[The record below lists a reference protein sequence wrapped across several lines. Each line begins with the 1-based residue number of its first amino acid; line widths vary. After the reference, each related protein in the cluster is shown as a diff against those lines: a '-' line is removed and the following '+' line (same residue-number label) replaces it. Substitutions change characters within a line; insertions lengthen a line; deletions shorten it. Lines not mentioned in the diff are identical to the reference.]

1 MGILLLPLIPGFAFG
16 LAMGLAATL
25 DFGFFDCKYYKYIH
39 VRYNAIQC
47 EYTIQYNV
55 EYNTTSGACSFEM
68 VFLGFATPDAF
79 TAFALSARD
88 FLKHAASFAAFIF
101 NARCFASRLPFLDN
115 PLSAAA
121 AAFCSFL
128 LFLYCPFW
136 LTGALSR
143 KLGFFGPFALP
154 LSASGPLLASTACR
168 SFTTSHDAKR
178 FSGGSCLSITFVTV
192 RVWEHTLVFAQ
203 PLQITHLTQ
212 YGLSGHLWM
221 AGSSA
226 QSVIQ

>member
-1 MGILLLPLIPGFAFG
+1 MCDTTLNALGF
-16 LAMGLAATL
+16 T
-25 DFGFFDCKYYKYIH
+25 
-39 VRYNAIQC
+39 VQYNTIQYRIQC
-47 EYTIQYNV
+47 NYTTQYNV
-55 EYNTTSGACSFEM
+55 EYITTSGACFEM
-68 VFLGFATPDAF
+68 VFLGFATPEAF

-88 FLKHAASFAAFIF
+88 FFMHAASFAAFIF

-115 PLSAAA
+115 PLSAARRLI
-121 AAFCSFL
+121 SSLL

-136 LTGALSR
+136 PTGLLSR
-143 KLGFFGPFALP
+143 KLGFFGPFAP
-154 LSASGPLLASTACR
+154 PFSASGPLLASTACR

-226 QSVIQ
+226 Q